1 MSIFNKIFSKAGR
14 KAIDE
19 VDNVA
24 LKAVREVQKAE
35 KGVSKTMLRK
45 AERKAKYEASKGFK
59 PDELKNEFDE
69 ALKNYR
75 KPVGHIYKSGSETQ
89 NINGLVDKPEKPF
102 FIKQLN
108 EFREKEAQKQKET
121 IGNILFN
128 SKETF
133 NSTYNNDY
141 LLNTTMK
148 MHGSE
153 TGILE
158 RKMRDNRDAWERLK
172 KSKKNFIVKDSTE
185 SDLKKFRSIG
195 DEIIEGTNVTGNQF
209 ADLIENGGFQS
220 EMYGI
225 QSKDGS
231 FIPLSRTTINPY
243 AKEGE
248 LKRAKSY
255 YPNSKPKMRKEI
267 KEKPPKVKS
276 DNDSIKDKV
285 QGTQNFVYKMAAMGV
300 GGGLVLNLAN
310 NKGQQT
316 NNQLYGM

>member
-1 MSIFNKIFSKAGR
+1 MSVLSRVFKRTGKKA
-14 KAIDE
+14 ASE
-19 VDNVA
+19 VDDIAVKVA
-24 LKAVREVQKAE
+24 
-35 KGVSKTMLRK
+35 RK
-45 AERKAKYEASKGFK
+45 
-59 PDELKNEFDE
+59 
-69 ALKNYR
+69 
-75 KPVGHIYKSGSETQ
+75 V
-89 NINGLVDKPEKPF
+89 
-102 FIKQLN
+102 
-108 EFREKEAQKQKET
+108 EKEATEEAVKTAAKKTEKEAT
-121 IGNILFN
+121 KGAENVVNNLEKNADEIKATRKKKEHTNPESN
-128 SKETF
+128 PNSNTKSEPASKEEI
-133 NSTYNNDY
+133 
-141 LLNTTMK
+141 LKEKMK
-148 MHGSE
+148 N
-153 TGILE
+153 
-158 RKMRDNRDAWERLK
+158 NRDVWEKLK
-172 KSKKNFIVKDSTE
+172 ESKKNFVVKDSTE
-185 SDLKKFRSIG
+185 SDLKTFREIG
-195 DEIIEGTNVTGNQF
+195 DNIIEGTNVTGNKF